1 MIQGEG
7 FTIKAN
13 KFDFFFGRVT
23 SSLENE
29 RRSRDNYYRL
39 RQLGIEGQGVE
50 QLMPIFKEGLNAP
63 QVGGKRDR
71 YGITIV
77 RKVEVIGAKVQGAI
91 EVSYL
96 YRNHDLRAIPEITT
110 LIPKIYL

>member
-1 MIQGEG
+1 MTLRSLTPTCTEVGECVAIFVQSRSPRMSEVIQGEG

-50 QLMPIFKEGLNAP
+50 
-63 QVGGKRDR
+63 
-71 YGITIV
+71 
-77 RKVEVIGAKVQGAI
+77 
-91 EVSYL
+91 
-96 YRNHDLRAIPEITT
+96 
-110 LIPKIYL
+110 